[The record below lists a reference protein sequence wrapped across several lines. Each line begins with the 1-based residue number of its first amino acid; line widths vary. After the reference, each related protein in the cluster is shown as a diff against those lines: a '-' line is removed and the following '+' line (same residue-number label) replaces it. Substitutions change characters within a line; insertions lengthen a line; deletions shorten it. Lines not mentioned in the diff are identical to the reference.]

1 MRTALIVIGKTANKH
16 LSALINDYS
25 ERINHYMPFEITYLP
40 EVKKCGNMPEEQ
52 QKEKEADLILKN
64 LNTTDNIILLDEHGI
79 NLTSIELSKWL
90 NKKKQSGRKLVFII
104 GGPYGFSERV
114 YKKTNE
120 KISLS
125 SLTFSHD
132 MARLLLC
139 EQIYRASTILKG
151 ESYHHG

>member
-40 EVKKCGNMPEEQ
+40 EVKKCGNMTEEQ

-114 YKKTNE
+114 YKRTNE

-151 ESYHHG
+151 ESYHHE

>member
-40 EVKKCGNMPEEQ
+40 EVKECGNMPEEQ

-114 YKKTNE
+114 YKRTNE

-151 ESYHHG
+151 ESYHHE